1 MPALKC
7 AYKRVVSV
15 SFLFIC
21 NYHHHISIMNDS
33 QLDIIYFIVA
43 LAVIL
48 LFGAYFVFT
57 LPRPQPQQAE
67 EIEMTFS

>member
-1 MPALKC
+1 MSALKC
-7 AYKRVVSV
+7 VYKKVISI

-21 NYHHHISIMNDS
+21 NYHQHISIMNDS

-57 LPRPQPQQAE
+57 LPRPQPQETE

>member
-1 MPALKC
+1 
-7 AYKRVVSV
+7 
-15 SFLFIC
+15 
-21 NYHHHISIMNDS
+21 MNDS
-33 QLDIIYFIVA
+33 QLDIIYFIIA